1 MADTLEQ
8 LTIRKVAWR
17 LLPFLFLMFIWCL
30 IDRVNLA
37 FAALTMNAD
46 LGFTATMYSLGASIF
61 FLGYCTFEV
70 PSNLLLERYGARI
83 WLSRIMI
90 TWGIVSSSMA
100 FITGILWLLHTA
112 CPVGARRGG
121 ILSRRGGVPD
131 LLVSARVS
139 RSRNRGV
146 SALGAA
152 HRRIRRAAGHL
163 VDADR
168 RLGSERLAMAVPAGG
183 HPLGADRHR
192 RAVVSHRPA
201 GQSTLAAHRKSAT
214 GSNKPSPPSAMSSN
228 RCTEHSPPGGR

>member
-90 TWGIVSSSMA
+90 TWGIVSSSTA
-100 FITGILWLLHTA
+100 FISGIYGFCTLRVLLGLA
-112 CPVGARRGG
+112 EAGFFP
-121 ILSRRGGVPD
+121 GVVVYLN

-139 RSRNRGV
+139 RPRNRGV
-146 SALGAA
+146 SALGAT
-152 HRRIRRAAGHL
+152 HQRIRRAAGHL
-163 VDADR
+163 FDADR
-168 RLGSERLAMAVPAGG
+168 RLGPERLAMAVPAGG

-201 GQSTLAAHRKSAT
+201 GQSKLA
-214 GSNKPSPPSAMSSN
+214 PPA
-228 RCTEHSPPGGR
+228 RA

>member
-83 WLSRIMI
+83 WLARIMI
-90 TWGIVSSSMA
+90 TWGIISSSTA
-100 FITGILWLLHTA
+100 FISAFMASAQCVFCWA
-112 CPVGARRGG
+112 SPRRG
-121 ILSRRGGVPD
+121 SF
-131 LLVSARVS
+131 
-139 RSRNRGV
+139 
-146 SALGAA
+146 
-152 HRRIRRAAGHL
+152 
-163 VDADR
+163 
-168 RLGSERLAMAVPAGG
+168 PA
-183 HPLGADRHR
+183 
-192 RAVVSHRPA
+192 
-201 GQSTLAAHRKSAT
+201 
-214 GSNKPSPPSAMSSN
+214 
-228 RCTEHSPPGGR
+228 